1 MRKTACCNVT
11 IPHPEKDMH
20 PKTEQS
26 ILKQAGLK

>member
-1 MRKTACCNVT
+1 
-11 IPHPEKDMH
+11 MH

>member
-1 MRKTACCNVT
+1 MT